1 MENQNVN
8 QEQMEQKE
16 PQGWRDVVINP
27 DMPLSALV
35 QFLNVLNQRLCG
47 LEDNVT
53 VEVAEGNRLP
63 ITEVY
68 RLQALAEKVQE
79 LNKQKAQEEQN
90 KKQQGE

>member
-1 MENQNVN
+1 MENQNLN
-8 QEQMEQKE
+8 QEQMEQRE

-35 QFLNVLNQRLCG
+35 QFFNILNQRLCT

-79 LNKQKAQEEQN
+79 LNKQAQEN
-90 KKQQGE
+90 KEENKGE

>member
-1 MENQNVN
+1 MENQNLN
-8 QEQMEQKE
+8 QEQIEQKE

-35 QFLNVLNQRLCG
+35 QFFNILNQRLCT

-53 VEVAEGNRLP
+53 VEVAEGNKLP

-68 RLQALAEKVQE
+68 RLQALAERVQE
-79 LNKQKAQEEQN
+79 LNKQAQEN
-90 KKQQGE
+90 KEENKGE